1 MVGGKGMSRSGQ
13 KGVEIEKLGTG
24 VEGLDDVLGGG
35 LPAGRL
41 YLLEGDPGTGKTT
54 LAMQFLLEGRRAG
67 ERVAFITLS
76 ESRIELTA
84 SGASHGWS
92 LDGIE
97 IREYVASA
105 DALSPDGQVT
115 MFRPSEVELL
125 ETVRHV
131 LHDIEAINPDRVVV
145 DSLSELRLLAQDSFR
160 YRRQLLALKEFFLS
174 RRCTVLLLDDR
185 TAGDRDRHV
194 QSIVHGVVH
203 LEQLAPDYGAE
214 RRRLRLSKIRGT
226 SYRGGWHDYL
236 IRRGGLEVFPRLT
249 AADHRQPVSRQPLP
263 SGIESFD
270 TLLGGGA
277 QTGTSMLIL
286 GPAGVGKTSLATQFA
301 VSAAGRG
308 QRSAIFTFDETAD
321 LLLERTAGIGM
332 PLRDCADAGMI
343 NVRQVDPAEL
353 SPGQFA
359 HVIRQAVEH
368 EGVELVIIDSLNGY
382 LSAMPDERQLTAQ
395 LHELLSF
402 LGQRNVATIL
412 VFGQQGMLGSQMTS
426 PVETSYLAD
435 TIVLMRF
442 FEVQG
447 RVRKAISVVKKRS
460 GAHEDTIRELTIG
473 PGGLVV
479 GRALT
484 DFHAVLSGVPV
495 YKGRAL
501 TRPKSS
507 RRTSPRRPGSS
518 S

>member
-1 MVGGKGMSRSGQ
+1 MDRSVSGA
-13 KGVEIEKLGTG
+13 GVEIDKIGTG
-24 VEGLDDVLGGG
+24 VAGLDDVLDGGV
-35 LPAGRL
+35 PAGRL

-54 LAMQFLLEGRRAG
+54 LALQFLLEGARAG

-76 ESRIELTA
+76 ESRIELRA
-84 SGASHGWS
+84 SAASHGWS
-92 LDGIE
+92 LDGVE

-105 DALSPDGQVT
+105 DALDPDGQVT

-125 ETVRHV
+125 ETVRH
-131 LHDIEAINPDRVVV
+131 LLRDIETINPDRVVI

-174 RRCTVLLLDDR
+174 RECTVLLLDDR

-226 SYRGGWHDYL
+226 SYRGGWHDYV
-236 IRRGGLEVFPRLT
+236 IRCGGLEIFPRLT
-249 AADHRQPVSRQPLP
+249 AADHRQRVARTPLP

-270 TLLGGGA
+270 RLLGGGT
-277 QTGTSMLIL
+277 QTGTSLLIL
-286 GPAGVGKTSLATQFA
+286 GPAGVGKTTLAVQFA
-301 VSAAGRG
+301 VAAARRR

-321 LLLERTAGIGM
+321 LLLERTVDIGL
-332 PLRDCADAGMI
+332 PLRESVDKGLTS
-343 NVRQVDPAEL
+343 VRQVDPAEM

-359 HVIRQAVEH
+359 HVIRQAVEDD
-368 EGVELVIIDSLNGY
+368 GVELVIIDSLNGY

-395 LHELLSF
+395 LHELLSY

-412 VFGQQGMLGSQMTS
+412 VFGQQGMLGSQMAS
-426 PVETSYLAD
+426 PVDTSYLAD

-442 FEVQG
+442 FEVKG

-460 GAHEDTIRELTIG
+460 GAHEDTIRELAIG
-473 PGGLVV
+473 PAGLVV
-479 GRALT
+479 GKALT
-484 DFHAVLSGVPV
+484 EFHGVLAGVPIF
-495 YKGRAL
+495 KGRTL
-501 TRPKSS
+501 TPLNPSKKAPPKRSA
-507 RRTSPRRPGSS
+507 RRHD
-518 S
+518 

>member
-1 MVGGKGMSRSGQ
+1 MSGSQQDGAEIKKISSG
-13 KGVEIEKLGTG
+13 VA
-24 VEGLDDVLGGG
+24 GLDGVLEGGV
-35 LPAGRL
+35 PAGRL

-54 LAMQFLLEGRRAG
+54 LALQFLLEGSRAG

-76 ESRIELTA
+76 ESRVELTA
-84 SGASHGWS
+84 SAASHGWS
-92 LDGIE
+92 LDGVE

-105 DALSPDGQVT
+105 DALAPDGQVT

-125 ETVRHV
+125 ETVRQ
-131 LHDIEAINPDRVVV
+131 LLNDIETINPDRVVV

-174 RRCTVLLLDDR
+174 RQCTVLLLDDR
-185 TAGDRDRHV
+185 TAGERDRHV

-226 SYRGGWHDYL
+226 TYRGGWHDYV

-249 AADHRQPVSRQPLP
+249 AADHRQRVSRTALP
-263 SGIESFD
+263 SGIDSFD
-270 TLLGGGA
+270 TLLGGGT
-277 QTGTSMLIL
+277 QTGTSMLVL
-286 GPAGVGKTSLATQFA
+286 GPAGVGKTTLAVQFA
-301 VSAAGRG
+301 VTAAARG
-308 QRSAIFTFDETAD
+308 QRCAMFTFDETAD
-321 LLLERTAGIGM
+321 LLLERTVEVGL
-332 PLRDCADAGMI
+332 PLRQYVDQGVASL
-343 NVRQVDPAEL
+343 RQVDPAEL

-359 HVIRQAVEH
+359 HLIREAVEQQ
-368 EGVELVIIDSLNGY
+368 GVELVIIDSLNGY

-402 LGQRNVATIL
+402 LGQRNVASIM
-412 VFGQQGMLGSQMTS
+412 VFGQQGMLGSQMSS
-426 PVETSYLAD
+426 PVDTSYLAD

-460 GAHEDTIRELTIG
+460 GPHEDTIRELAIG
-473 PGGLVV
+473 PGGIVV
-479 GRALT
+479 GKALT
-484 DFHAVLSGVPV
+484 DFHGVLTGVPV
-495 YKGRAL
+495 FKGRSL
-501 TRPKSS
+501 TPLKLAAKRPA
-507 RRTSPRRPGSS
+507 RR
-518 S
+518 

>member
-1 MVGGKGMSRSGQ
+1 MSGSRQ
-13 KGVEIEKLGTG
+13 EGVEIKKIGSG
-24 VEGLDDVLGGG
+24 VAGLDDVLEGGV
-35 LPAGRL
+35 PAGRL

-54 LAMQFLLEGRRAG
+54 LALQFLLDGRRAG

-76 ESRIELTA
+76 ESRVELTA
-84 SGASHGWS
+84 SAASHGWS
-92 LDGIE
+92 LDGVE

-105 DALSPDGQVT
+105 DALAPEGQVT

-125 ETVRHV
+125 ETVRQL
-131 LHDIEAINPDRVVV
+131 LHDIETINPDRVVV

-160 YRRQLLALKEFFLS
+160 YRRQLLALKELFLS
-174 RRCTVLLLDDR
+174 RQCTVLLLDDR

-226 SYRGGWHDYL
+226 TYRGGWHDYV

-249 AADHRQPVSRQPLP
+249 AADHRQRVSRKALP
-263 SGIESFD
+263 SGIDSFD
-270 TLLGGGA
+270 RLLGGGT

-286 GPAGVGKTSLATQFA
+286 GPAGVGKTTLAVQFA
-301 VSAAGRG
+301 VTAAARG
-308 QRSAIFTFDETAD
+308 QRCAIFTFDETAD
-321 LLLERTAGIGM
+321 LLLERTVDIGL
-332 PLRDCADAGMI
+332 PLRQYVDQGLTSL
-343 NVRQVDPAEL
+343 RQVDPAEL

-359 HVIRQAVEH
+359 HLIRETVEQD
-368 EGVELVIIDSLNGY
+368 GVELVIIDSLNGY

-412 VFGQQGMLGSQMTS
+412 VFGQQGMLGSQMSS
-426 PVETSYLAD
+426 PVDTSYLAD

-460 GAHEDTIRELTIG
+460 GAHEDTIRELAIG
-473 PGGLVV
+473 PGGIVV
-479 GRALT
+479 GKALT
-484 DFHAVLSGVPV
+484 EFHGVLTGVPV
-495 YKGRAL
+495 FKGKTL
-501 TRPKSS
+501 TPLKSS
-507 RRTSPRRPGSS
+507 PRASARRPARR
-518 S
+518 

>member
-1 MVGGKGMSRSGQ
+1 MSAPRQ
-13 KGVEIEKLGTG
+13 KGIEIKKIGTG
-24 VEGLDDVLGGG
+24 VAGLDDVLGGG
-35 LPAGRL
+35 MPAGRL

-54 LAMQFLLEGRRAG
+54 LAIQFLLDGRRAG

-76 ESRIELTA
+76 ESRVELTA
-84 SGASHGWS
+84 SAASHGWS
-92 LDGIE
+92 LDGME

-125 ETVRHV
+125 ETVRQ
-131 LHDIEAINPDRVVV
+131 LLQDIEEINPDRVVI

-174 RRCTVLLLDDR
+174 RQCTVLLLDDR

-226 SYRGGWHDYL
+226 SYRGGWHDYV
-236 IRRGGLEVFPRLT
+236 IRFGGLEVFPRLT
-249 AADHRQPVSRQPLP
+249 AADHRQRVSRKPLP
-263 SGIESFD
+263 SGLASFD
-270 TLLGGGA
+270 QLLGGGT
-277 QTGTSMLIL
+277 QTGTSLLIL
-286 GPAGVGKTSLATQFA
+286 GPAGVGKTTLAVQF
-301 VSAAGRG
+301 VVAAAQRG

-321 LLLERTAGIGM
+321 LLLERTVDIGLPLRKFVDAGI
-332 PLRDCADAGMI
+332 I
-343 NVRQVDPAEL
+343 NLRQVDPAEL

-359 HVIRQAVEH
+359 HVIRQTVEND
-368 EGVELVIIDSLNGY
+368 GVEIVVIDSLNGY

-402 LGQRNVATIL
+402 LGQRNVATLL
-412 VFGQQGMLGSQMTS
+412 VFGQQGMLGSAMMS
-426 PVETSYLAD
+426 PVDTSYLAD

-460 GAHEDTIRELTIG
+460 GPHEDTIRELAIG
-473 PGGLVV
+473 SGGLVV
-479 GRALT
+479 GKALT
-484 DFHAVLSGVPV
+484 EFDGVLTGVPV
-495 YKGRAL
+495 YKGRTL
-501 TRPKSS
+501 TPLKAS
-507 RRTSPRRPGSS
+507 RRPPAKRRTRRHG
-518 S
+518 